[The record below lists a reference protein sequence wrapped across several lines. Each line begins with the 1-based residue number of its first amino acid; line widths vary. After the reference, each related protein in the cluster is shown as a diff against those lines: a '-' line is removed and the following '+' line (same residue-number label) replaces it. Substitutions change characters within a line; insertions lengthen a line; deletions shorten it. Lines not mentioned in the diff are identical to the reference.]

1 MDFGVVKFSELSRQL
16 QRKINRL
23 EFERLRRTIV
33 DGFDAPGHE
42 DWIALRVPYRGS
54 PSGESVHLWRGR
66 GPLGEVV
73 GEGAG
78 YVIGRW
84 RAEAA
89 LKWVDERLD
98 ELGEE

>member
-1 MDFGVVKFSELSRQL
+1 MRVGFRDLSPSL
-16 QRKINRL
+16 QRAIKRREL
-23 EFERLRRTIV
+23 ERLRRTIV
-33 DGFDAPGHE
+33 DGLDAPGHE

-73 GEGAG
+73 DEGDG

-84 RAEAA
+84 RGEVA
-89 LKWVDERLD
+89 LAWVDEQLD
-98 ELGEE
+98 EIGEE